1 MTRSLHGR
9 LSIGLSMAIV
19 CMGLLAGLASFWLAF
34 DEAQEYQ
41 DASLRQIAVLIPP
54 DYWPR
59 VGKPLAIPLDV
70 DPDARIVVQALTTS
84 QPLTA
89 PLLRLPTH
97 LSSGFHTVN
106 VDGQNWR
113 VFVRRVAP
121 GKKLAVAQSTDVRS
135 DAAFASALRTL
146 LPLLLLVPLLIVFAR
161 YLVRRSLAPV
171 HVLAQAADAQ
181 NAEYPEPLPASGVP
195 EEIAPF
201 LRAINRLLERVRLLM
216 GQQRRFVADA
226 AHELRTPLTALSL
239 QAQNLERAESLA
251 ECKQRLLP
259 LKSGLERSRHLL
271 DQLLSLA
278 RQQAAVTAHQPVDLA
293 AIARLVVEDL
303 YPLAEQKK
311 LDFGLELQ
319 GEVWVEGTEA
329 ALHSLIRNA
338 VDNALRYSPENGEVT
353 IRIRSDGDE
362 GIVEV
367 IDSGPGIPPEESHRV
382 FDAFYRLP
390 DSAEGGSG
398 LGLTI
403 ARHIADQ
410 LGGRITLGA
419 RSGRQGL
426 VFLYRQRLAP
436 PP

>member
-1 MTRSLHGR
+1 
-9 LSIGLSMAIV
+9 
-19 CMGLLAGLASFWLAF
+19 
-34 DEAQEYQ
+34 
-41 DASLRQIAVLIPP
+41 
-54 DYWPR
+54 
-59 VGKPLAIPLDV
+59 
-70 DPDARIVVQALTTS
+70 
-84 QPLTA
+84 
-89 PLLRLPTH
+89 
-97 LSSGFHTVN
+97 
-106 VDGQNWR
+106 
-113 VFVRRVAP
+113 
-121 GKKLAVAQSTDVRS
+121 
-135 DAAFASALRTL
+135 
-146 LPLLLLVPLLIVFAR
+146 
-161 YLVRRSLAPV
+161 
-171 HVLAQAADAQ
+171 
-181 NAEYPEPLPASGVP
+181 
-195 EEIAPF
+195 
-201 LRAINRLLERVRLLM
+201 
-216 GQQRRFVADA
+216 
-226 AHELRTPLTALSL
+226 
-239 QAQNLERAESLA
+239 
-251 ECKQRLLP
+251 
-259 LKSGLERSRHLL
+259 
-271 DQLLSLA
+271 LLSLA

>member
-1 MTRSLHGR
+1 MIRSLQEH
-9 LSIGLSMAIV
+9 LSIGLSIAIV
-19 CMGLLAGLASFWLAF
+19 CMGLLAGLASFELAF
-34 DEAQEYQ
+34 DEAQAYQ

-54 DYWPR
+54 EHGPT
-59 VGKPLAIPLDV
+59 VEKSVATPLDE
-70 DPDARIVVQALTTS
+70 DPDARIVVQALATS
-84 QPLTA
+84 QPSTA
-89 PLLRLPTH
+89 ALLKLPIH

-106 VDGQNWR
+106 VGGQNWR

-121 GKKLAVAQSTDVRS
+121 GRKLAVAQSTDVRS
-135 DAAFASALRTL
+135 DAAVDSALRTL
-146 LPLLLLVPLLIVFAR
+146 MPLLLLVPLLIVFAR
-161 YLVRRSLAPV
+161 YLVLRSLAPV
-171 HVLAQAADAQ
+171 QALALAADSQ
-181 NAEYPEPLPASGVP
+181 NAEYPGPLSVNEVP

-216 GQQRRFVADA
+216 TQQRRFVANA

-278 RQQAAVTAHQPVDLA
+278 RQQAAVATHQPVDLA
-293 AIARLVVEDL
+293 AIARLIVEDL
-303 YPLAEQKK
+303 YPLAEQKN

-319 GEVWVEGTEA
+319 GAVWVEGTEA
-329 ALHSLIRNA
+329 ALYSLIRNA
-338 VDNALRYSPENGEVT
+338 VDNALHYSPENGEVT
-353 IRIRSDGDE
+353 IRICGNGEE
-362 GIVEV
+362 GVVEV
-367 IDSGPGIPPEESHRV
+367 IDNGPGIPPEESHRV

-390 DSAEGGSG
+390 GSVEGGSG

-410 LGGRITLGA
+410 LGGQITLSS
-419 RSGRQGL
+419 RSDRQGL
-426 VFLYRQRLAP
+426 VFMYRQRLVTSP
-436 PP
+436 